1 MKSIPIF
8 IILTLSETAFARGDC
23 NATLKSAFGG
33 ILEENNVQLVEL
45 MHTYDACPINW
56 TRIDSS
62 CYFIPEDRLNYDEA
76 RQKCH
81 ELSNGARLFEP
92 KTLLQN
98 QLIHTLAATTWGVT
112 ERDQRFCLGIH
123 KNDSGK

>member
-1 MKSIPIF
+1 MKSIPIL
-8 IILTLSETAFARGDC
+8 IILTLSGAAFARGDC

-45 MHTYDACPINW
+45 MHTYNACPINW

-98 QLIHTLAATTWGVT
+98 QLIHTLAATTWDVT
-112 ERDQRFCLGIH
+112 ERDKRFCLGIH

>member
-1 MKSIPIF
+1 MKSIPIL
-8 IILTLSETAFARGDC
+8 IILTLSGAAFARGDC
-23 NATLKSAFGG
+23 QGTLKSAFGG
-33 ILEENNVQLVEL
+33 ILEENNIQLVEL
-45 MHTYDACPINW
+45 MHTYDACPMNW

-112 ERDQRFCLGIH
+112 EKNQRFYLGIH